1 MNPNKMRDPFE
12 EADRLVAEAFANAAA
27 ADDAAWD
34 RYTAAIEMMREG
46 GPLDDDMP
54 DAEDGVGEYRNRRGE

>member
-1 MNPNKMRDPFE
+1 MNPNKLRDPFE

-27 ADDAAWD
+27 AEDAAWD
-34 RYTAAIEMMREG
+34 RYTAALEMAREVV
-46 GPLDDDMP
+46 LDDDMP